1 MNELFLLAERQ
12 EPPISPK
19 QLDFKVIR
27 AQTAC
32 LLNEQWHSR
41 LPIIDWSNVVRNTHY
56 ICFGAEYQNEFYAA
70 AIWSS
75 PVAQNRFK
83 YGKQVLE
90 LRRMA
95 ISPEAPRNTATRMLA
110 FMRKQIQKTFPDI
123 ALLISYQDTEV
134 HFGTIYKADNW
145 IAATLT
151 EGTSWTTDKRSRNND
166 QSLADKIRWE
176 YRLKDFDEGAI
187 ELERARGAE
196 PLTLETD
203 KHTIG
208 FPILRDCRGIGQ

>member
-1 MNELFLLAERQ
+1 MSDQLFQLIERQ
-12 EPPISPK
+12 EPPTSPK
-19 QLDFKVIR
+19 QLSFKVIR

-56 ICFGAEYQNEFYAA
+56 ICFGAEYQNEFYAS

-110 FMRKQIQKTFPDI
+110 HMRKHIQLVFPDI
-123 ALLISYQDTEV
+123 ALLVSYQDTEV
-134 HFGTIYKADNW
+134 HLGTIYKADNW
-145 IAATLT
+145 TAVSTT
-151 EGTSWTTDKRSRNND
+151 SGTSWTTDKRQRNQD
-166 QSLADKIRWE
+166 QTLADKVRWE
-176 YRLKDFDEGAI
+176 YRLKPFVEDEV
-187 ELERARGAE
+187 ELEEDR
-196 PLTLETD
+196 P
-203 KHTIG
+203 
-208 FPILRDCRGIGQ
+208 Q